1 MRRLETNNLSV
12 RVGSKVLLH
21 PTSLSFTNGR
31 LAAVVGPNG
40 AGKSTFVKAL
50 LGLTTHTGDVLLD
63 DVPLA
68 ALAPK
73 DRAKAV
79 AYLPQG
85 QSHAWPLPVSKVV
98 GLGRYPH
105 GNPHGNPRGNSRGM
119 DGPHAEDIVQQ
130 VISRMGLADLRDQ
143 SVLTLSGGEQMRVAM
158 ARALAV
164 EADFLLADEP
174 LASLDPRH
182 QFAMMDILRS
192 EARGDH
198 GVVVVVHD
206 LRLAALYA
214 DRIIMLN
221 EGQVVADGYAE
232 DVLTTENVASV
243 FDVATQV
250 ETIERADDKCVA
262 VALPTR
268 SLSVSH

>member
-21 PTSLSFTNGR
+21 PTSLSFTNGC

-68 ALAPK
+68 AFAPK

-85 QSHAWPLPVSKVV
+85 QSHAWPLPVSQIV
-98 GLGRYPH
+98 GLGRFPH
-105 GNPHGNPRGNSRGM
+105 GNPHVTPLGK
-119 DGPHAEDIVQQ
+119 DGLHADNIVQQ
-130 VISRMGLADLRDQ
+130 VISRMGLAELRDQ

-182 QFAMMDILRS
+182 QFAMMDILKS
-192 EARGDH
+192 EARGEH

-232 DVLTTENVASV
+232 DVLTTENVTSV

-250 ETIERADDKCVA
+250 ETIERTDGNRVA

>member
-1 MRRLETNNLSV
+1 MRRLESKNLSV
-12 RVGSKVLLH
+12 QVGDKVLLH
-21 PTSLSFTNGR
+21 PTSLSFTNGC

-63 DVPLA
+63 DAPLA

-73 DRAKAV
+73 DRAKSV

-85 QSHAWPLPVSKVV
+85 QSHAWPLPVSQIV
-98 GLGRYPH
+98 GLGRFPH
-105 GNPHGNPRGNSRGM
+105 GMEGS
-119 DGPHAEDIVQQ
+119 HADTVVQQ

-221 EGQVVADGYAE
+221 EGQVVADGNPE
-232 DVLTTENVASV
+232 DVLTTQTVTAV

-250 ETIERADDKCVA
+250 ETIERADGKCVA

-268 SLSVSH
+268 SLSVRH

>member
-1 MRRLETNNLSV
+1 MRRLETKNLSV
-12 RVGSKVLLH
+12 RVGSKVLLQ
-21 PTSLSFTNGR
+21 PTCLSFTNGC

-50 LGLTTHTGDVLLD
+50 LGLATHTGEVLLD
-63 DVPLA
+63 SAPLA
-68 ALAPK
+68 GLSPK

-85 QSHAWPLPVSKVV
+85 QSHAWPLPVSQVV
-98 GLGRYPH
+98 SLGRYPH
-105 GNPHGNPRGNSRGM
+105 GITGLHT
-119 DGPHAEDIVQQ
+119 DEVVEQTIK
-130 VISRMGLADLRDQ
+130 RMGLTDLRDQ

-164 EADFLLADEP
+164 KADFLLADEP

-182 QFAMMDILRS
+182 QFAMMDILKS
-192 EARGDH
+192 EALDGHQGGR
-198 GVVVVVHD
+198 GVVVVLHD

-221 EGQVVADGYAE
+221 AGQVVADGSPE
-232 DVLTTENVASV
+232 DVLNTDNVTGV
-243 FDVATQV
+243 FDVASQIEAV
-250 ETIERADDKCVA
+250 ERADGERIS
-262 VALPTR
+262 VALPAR
-268 SLSVSH
+268 SLAA